1 MPNNEIIRHINASA
15 MRGGIVM
22 GLFGILTLCAFKGAL
37 YTPFFSSL
45 FSVMLLAS
53 PVLAT
58 ILTLQYR
65 RAAAGSSEPFGFL
78 QGFLFTLFTGFYA
91 SLWISVFT
99 FVYLQYFDQGTIF
112 AAYARQLEEPATQA
126 YLRQSGMEAQLN
138 AVSGGRGAQ
147 GFVQAMESLGAATYA
162 ALNIY
167 LTLIFGPVISTIV
180 GLICRRGRKG

>member
-22 GLFGILTLCAFKGAL
+22 GLFGILTLCAFKGSL
-37 YTPFFSSL
+37 YAPFFSTL
-45 FSVMLLAS
+45 CSVMLLAT

-58 ILTLQYR
+58 LLTLQYR
-65 RAAAGSSEPFGFL
+65 RSAAGDREPFGFL
-78 QGFLFTLFTGFYA
+78 QGFFFTLFTGFYA

-99 FVYLQYFDQGTIF
+99 YIYLQYFDQGTLF
-112 AAYARQLEEPATQA
+112 AAYARQLETPAMQT

-138 AVSGGRGAQ
+138 AIGGGRGIQ
-147 GFVQAMESLGAATYA
+147 GFVEALENLGAATYA

-167 LTLIFGPVISTIV
+167 ITLIFGPVISAIV
-180 GLICRRGRKG
+180 GLICRRGRW